1 MRIIAG
7 KFRGRKLLD
16 SSHLKALRPTTDANR
31 ESLFN
36 ILSAAKFIREIDFE
50 ITNCQIIDVCCG
62 SGAVAFEALS
72 RGAKSAIL
80 IDNSRVHLELAKKNS
95 ELLKVENQCSFLFSD
110 VKNIAPSSA
119 ASDAS
124 RSLIFIDP
132 PYDADY
138 QNMLNNLVKKNWIK
152 EGDLLVVEA
161 TKNSKINFDL
171 AAFKLLEVKNYGITS
186 FSFLIKNLVDKID

>member
-1 MRIIAG
+1 LRIIAG

-72 RGAKSAIL
+72 RGAKKATL
-80 IDNSRVHLELAKKNS
+80 IDNSRTNLELAKSNAA
-95 ELLKVENQCSFLFSD
+95 LLKIEDQCHFSLAD
-110 VKNIAPSSA
+110 VKSISP
-119 ASDAS
+119 
-124 RSLIFIDP
+124 
-132 PYDADY
+132 
-138 QNMLNNLVKKNWIK
+138 
-152 EGDLLVVEA
+152 
-161 TKNSKINFDL
+161 
-171 AAFKLLEVKNYGITS
+171 
-186 FSFLIKNLVDKID
+186 NLVDKDLRKLIFLDPPYEENYEIILQNLIAKEWLKKNDLLVIEMARNKEINFSDIGLDLLDMRICGNSLFVFAKSF